1 MKTQRKRNLLARAWQ
16 RVIGRRPP
24 AHDPLLSL
32 SITLFNF
39 STGWDRVL
47 QKQRQFGA

>member
-1 MKTQRKRNLLARAWQ
+1 MKAHPKLSVLARAWQ
-16 RVIGRRPP
+16 RVLGRPAP

-39 STGWDRVL
+39 SSGWDRVL
-47 QKQRQFGA
+47 QKQRQSGA

>member
-1 MKTQRKRNLLARAWQ
+1 MKTPARLNVLARAWQ
-16 RVIGRRPP
+16 RIIGRRAP

-47 QKQRQFGA
+47 QKQRQSGT